1 MKSRKVMTQNK
12 DINHIFYGEPP
23 LFFVFAVC
31 IAIIIIGFPWLAL
44 FLTFGW
50 FGKSVLL
57 LVLFAAGRFI
67 IKNTILR
74 VAFQQDAILVNYLFG
89 KKRCLGYE
97 EVEHFMYNQEGFL
110 PLKVVV
116 AKLKHE
122 KSKKFHF
129 YVPESSA
136 TDLNAYLLQKGLT
149 IRNQE

>member
-1 MKSRKVMTQNK
+1 
-12 DINHIFYGEPP
+12 
-23 LFFVFAVC
+23 VC
-31 IAIIIIGFPWLAL
+31 IAVIIIGFPWLAL

-57 LVLFAAGRFI
+57 LVLFAVGRLI

-74 VAFQQDAILVNYLFG
+74 VAFQQDAIIVNYLFG

-116 AKLKHE
+116 AKLKLE

-129 YVPESSA
+129 YLPDSSA
-136 TDLNAYLLQKGLT
+136 AVLTAFLLEKGLT